1 MSNKKK
7 ILVIQ
12 KVHDKGMELI
22 NNHPDFDVEVT
33 DDVSVENLK
42 AKIKDCDGAS
52 IRIAK
57 LPGEVINEAKNLKI
71 ISRHGVGYDN
81 IDLKTAKERD
91 IKIAIT
97 ANANAVTVACAAEV
111 ITDIF
116 ARGISLARIESA
128 GVDEALKTV
137 TVEAFIASTA
147 LGAVSVVCAFSIN
160 IARIGR
166 STDVNVASSRISPG

>member
-42 AKIKDCDGAS
+42 TKIKDCDGAS

-57 LPGEVINEAKNLKI
+57 LSGDVIICDDYTKKQYPQLCKAMDDLFNKNTYKRKI
-71 ISRHGVGYDN
+71 FYGNDRIKKRGYVCM
-81 IDLKTAKERD
+81 
-91 IKIAIT
+91 IKI
-97 ANANAVTVACAAEV
+97 
-111 ITDIF
+111 
-116 ARGISLARIESA
+116 
-128 GVDEALKTV
+128 
-137 TVEAFIASTA
+137 
-147 LGAVSVVCAFSIN
+147 
-160 IARIGR
+160 
-166 STDVNVASSRISPG
+166 

>member
-57 LPGEVINEAKNLKI
+57 LPGEVINEASL
-71 ISRHGVGYDN
+71 
-81 IDLKTAKERD
+81 
-91 IKIAIT
+91 IT
-97 ANANAVTVACAAEV
+97 
-111 ITDIF
+111 
-116 ARGISLARIESA
+116 
-128 GVDEALKTV
+128 
-137 TVEAFIASTA
+137 
-147 LGAVSVVCAFSIN
+147 
-160 IARIGR
+160 
-166 STDVNVASSRISPG
+166 SPGSFAILIEAPSQSFILAFKFSTETSSVTSTSKSGWLLINSMPLS